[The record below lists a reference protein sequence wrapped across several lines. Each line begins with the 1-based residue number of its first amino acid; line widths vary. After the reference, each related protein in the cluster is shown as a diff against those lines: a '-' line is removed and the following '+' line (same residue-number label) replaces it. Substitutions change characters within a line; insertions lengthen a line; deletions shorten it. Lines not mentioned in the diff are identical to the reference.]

1 MKTVEFYKV
10 EIKYSGKFED
20 YDEKDL
26 IKMAKAKFDNQVG
39 DYFDHEEN
47 LEDAEADLLDST
59 AIVVNE
65 YPANKLAVVTFRWIR
80 EEADDEE

>member
-10 EIKYSGKFED
+10 EIKYSGRFED

-26 IKMAKAKFDNQVG
+26 IKMAQAKFDNQVG

-47 LEDAEADLLDST
+47 LEDSEADLLDST